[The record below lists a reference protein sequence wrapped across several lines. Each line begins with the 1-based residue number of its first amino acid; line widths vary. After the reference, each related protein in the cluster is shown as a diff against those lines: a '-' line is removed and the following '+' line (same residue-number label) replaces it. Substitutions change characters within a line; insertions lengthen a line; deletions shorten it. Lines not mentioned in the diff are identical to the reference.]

1 MKMIG
6 VKIMFSVGVFSL
18 ILDEKNRILL
28 CHRTDRDLWNLPGG
42 GLERGETPWQGV
54 IREVKEE
61 VGLDAEVIKLQGVY
75 SKAFEDDIILS
86 FVCRKVGG
94 KLTLSDEAD
103 DIKYFSIDELPINT
117 VPRHIERIKDFYS
130 NNEKVVLKGYYSS
143 DSLGI
148 EFSSL

>member
-6 VKIMFSVGVFSL
+6 VKIMFSVGAFGL

-148 EFSSL
+148 EFSSP

>member
-1 MKMIG
+1 MIG
-6 VKIMFSVGVFSL
+6 VKIMFSVGVFGL

-130 NNEKVVLKGYYSS
+130 NNEKVVLKGYYSP

>member
-1 MKMIG
+1 
-6 VKIMFSVGVFSL
+6 VGAFGL

-148 EFSSL
+148 EFSSP